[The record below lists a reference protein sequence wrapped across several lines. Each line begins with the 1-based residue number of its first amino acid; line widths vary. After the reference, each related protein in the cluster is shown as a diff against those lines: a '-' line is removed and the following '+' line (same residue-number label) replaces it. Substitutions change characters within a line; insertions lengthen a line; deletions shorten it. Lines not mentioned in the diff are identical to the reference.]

1 VTFTV
6 VHPVTGDR
14 AEAGDLPSAVRAAE
28 VLRAD
33 ALDAGTCTST
43 RVSCLIFVGGESIGE
58 FEPGGPL
65 GAGCREQGGSDATQ

>member
-1 VTFTV
+1 MFTV

-14 AEAGDLPSAVRAAE
+14 ADADDLPSAQRAAQ

-33 ALDAGTCTST
+33 ALDAGTCTSP
-43 RVSCLIFVGGESIGE
+43 RVSCLIFVGASIGE